1 MLDLQRILKSS
12 QLPTVPTVAIR
23 LLELTR
29 DPEVEIDD
37 IVDTVKSDPA
47 IAAKILKATNS
58 SFFGFKS
65 EITSLARAVP
75 LLGTTVVTSLA
86 MSFSLVE
93 AAMPSGPLADHYRE
107 YWKQCVVQSCAAE
120 RLADPAKDGLAC
132 EYFLAGLLIDLGKL
146 AMLKTFPEE
155 YVRALTAAAEEELP
169 LCLVEQRDLGL
180 THVEVGVALM
190 TQWKLPLA
198 LVDATRLH
206 DSTIE
211 ELQEHVGSPHFE
223 LIRDINLAA
232 AFGDYFCAGYKG
244 HALKHIQQTLEGHPH
259 FTPQQLG
266 QILNDINQRIAEAE
280 NLFPIDVTDFP
291 EPADLMAEAS
301 HQLAE
306 LAMREHAAK
315 AQATA
320 LRERAE
326 KEKEELESQNKVL
339 QQQALHDPL
348 TRLYNR
354 NFFEEAIQ
362 REVSRCARSALPI
375 GVIFADIDK
384 FKSLNDNYG
393 HPFGDYVLKRVS
405 KTLNGVL
412 RQSDVLARYGGEE
425 FIVLVNE
432 PTENGLTRVAERLRA
447 GVEADE
453 VVFGDEPVPV
463 TISVGGAIAIPG
475 RDESDVLERLVR
487 EADEAMYD
495 SKKAGRN
502 QCHIRSLLSDSER
515 RMANEIRNRR
525 FSRWLVNK
533 KLFDVQT
540 LSKVLA
546 KCSSRRLRI
555 GELAQEQG
563 FQSQQ
568 DVDTILREQ
577 EMGTERF
584 GETAIRLG
592 LMKEEHLVYLL
603 TIQQEDPRVLGETLV
618 RMDLLKQE
626 ELSECLHGYQND
638 IGPKAVPATSDVA
651 SVAD

>member
-1 MLDLQRILKSS
+1 MLDLERILKSA

-29 DPEVEIDD
+29 DPDVEIGQ
-37 IVDTVKSDPA
+37 IVDTVKTDPA

-65 EITSLARAVP
+65 EITSLAKAVP

-93 AAMPSGPLADHYRE
+93 AAMPSGPLAEQYRE
-107 YWKQCVVQSCAAE
+107 YWKQSVVQSCAAE
-120 RLADPAKDGLAC
+120 RLADPSKDGLAC
-132 EYFLAGLLIDLGKL
+132 EYFLAGLLVDLGKL
-146 AMLKTFPEE
+146 ALLKTFPDQ
-155 YVRALTAAAEEELP
+155 YVATLNAAATEELP
-169 LCLVEQRDLGL
+169 LCLIEKRELGL

-190 TQWKLPLA
+190 SQWKLPLA

-206 DSTIE
+206 DETIE
-211 ELQEHVGSPHFE
+211 EIHEHASSPHYE

-232 AFGDYFCAGYKG
+232 AFGDYFCASYKG
-244 HALKHIQQTLEGHPH
+244 HALKHIQQSLTDHPC
-259 FTPQQLG
+259 FALDQLG

-280 NLFPIDVTDFP
+280 NLFPIDAADFP
-291 EPADLMAEAS
+291 EPGDLMAEAS
-301 HQLAE
+301 QQMAE

-315 AQATA
+315 AQAAA
-320 LRERAE
+320 LHE
-326 KEKEELESQNKVL
+326 KEKEELQTQNEEL
-339 QQQALHDPL
+339 QRQALHDPL

-362 REVSRCARSALPI
+362 RELSRCARSALPI
-375 GVIFADIDK
+375 GVIFVDIDK

-393 HPFGDYVLKRVS
+393 HPFGDFVLKRVS

-432 PTENGLTRVAERLRA
+432 PTENGLARVAERLRA

-453 VVFGDEPVPV
+453 IVFGDESVPV
-463 TISVGGAIAIPG
+463 TISVGGAISIPG
-475 RDESDVLERLVR
+475 RDEADMQERLVR

-502 QCHIRSLLSDSER
+502 QCHIRSLLSDTER

-540 LSKVLA
+540 LSKVLM
-546 KCSSRRLRI
+546 KCGSQRLRI

-563 FQSQQ
+563 FLSQQ
-568 DVDTILREQ
+568 EVDTILREQ
-577 EMGTERF
+577 ELGAERF
-584 GETAIRLG
+584 GETAIRMG
-592 LMKEEHLVYLL
+592 MMNEAHLVYLL
-603 TIQQEDPRVLGETLV
+603 TIQQEDPRMLGETLV

-638 IGPKAVPATSDVA
+638 VA
-651 SVAD
+651 PNAASKKSENVANVAD